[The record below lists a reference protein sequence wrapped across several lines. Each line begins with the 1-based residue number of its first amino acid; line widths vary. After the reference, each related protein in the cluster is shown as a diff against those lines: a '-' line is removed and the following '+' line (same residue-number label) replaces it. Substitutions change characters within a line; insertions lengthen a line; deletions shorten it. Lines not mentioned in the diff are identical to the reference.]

1 MSPRPGHER
10 FTGPTLPAQRRYEA
24 LRAYFVEEASAGEV
38 AERLGYTKASV
49 QTLVSQYRDG
59 DLGDLFASSRPGP
72 KRQPKKDAA
81 RELVIAL
88 RRQRH
93 GLDEIVAELVRA
105 GTPLSRTAVWEI
117 LGEAGLAR
125 MPKPAAAA
133 KPSPGPERLAAPK
146 VRVLADDQWPE
157 ADSVQTAHAG
167 LFLLI
172 GELVALDLPGL
183 VKAAGWPSTSQ
194 LQALRSVL
202 SLIALKLCGRRR
214 RSHVRDIVHDPALGT
229 FAGLNVLP
237 KTWHLGTYSYR
248 TQRAQQVAF
257 FEALQPRLRDAG
269 LLGESGLNLDFHTIM
284 SYGEDTILDKH
295 YVPRRSQRTRSVLTF
310 IAQDGE
316 QRTILYANAE
326 LTARQQSGEVIEFCR
341 FYERTH
347 GTLPKLLVF
356 DQKAHHPGAPRRARR
371 ARRRL
376 HHAPAALPETD
387 RHARRARRARA
398 WTKTRLDRAGKH
410 RNVTYHEDAVT
421 INGRAL
427 RQIAVNG
434 LGREQATLI
443 LTNQHAPTVKQLIE
457 RYGQRWGIE
466 NQLAEQI
473 RAFHLDSLCSQVPLA
488 VDFDVALTILADLTY
503 RRFAKGLHPA
513 YHNQTPDTIRSHL
526 TDGIG
531 ELRFSPRTR
540 RSPPQ
545 TPHPHPRPTRRRLP
559 RPPHRSPLVG
569 RTHPQLQLP
578 RLTPKSSA
586 QLPHRESRLV
596 TRNRSGN
603 ADGSLAARTN
613 GASMASR
620 PAPTT
625 NGNHSPPVQHPTAPP
640 AFGRPPPD
648 RTQARTVAP
657 RVA

>member
-1 MSPRPGHER
+1 
-10 FTGPTLPAQRRYEA
+10 
-24 LRAYFVEEASAGEV
+24 
-38 AERLGYTKASV
+38 
-49 QTLVSQYRDG
+49 
-59 DLGDLFASSRPGP
+59 
-72 KRQPKKDAA
+72 
-81 RELVIAL
+81 
-88 RRQRH
+88 
-93 GLDEIVAELVRA
+93 
-105 GTPLSRTAVWEI
+105 
-117 LGEAGLAR
+117 
-125 MPKPAAAA
+125 
-133 KPSPGPERLAAPK
+133 
-146 VRVLADDQWPE
+146 
-157 ADSVQTAHAG
+157 
-167 LFLLI
+167 FLLI
-172 GELVALDLPGL
+172 PELVALDLPGL

-194 LQALRSVL
+194 LPALRSVL

-248 TQRAQQVAF
+248 TQRAQQLAF

-347 GTLPKLLVF
+347 GTLPELLVF
-356 DQKAHHPGAPRRARR
+356 DQKLTTQAHLAELDELGVGFITLRQRSPKLIAT
-371 ARRRL
+371 L
-376 HHAPAALPETD
+376 DALP
-387 RHARRARRARA
+387 AGA
-398 WTKTRLDRAGKH
+398 WTKTRLDRTGKH
-410 RNVTYHEDAVT
+410 KNVTYHQDPVT
-421 INGRAL
+421 INDRAF

-466 NQLAEQI
+466 NHLAEQI

-488 VDFDVALTILADLTY
+488 VDFDVALTTLADLTY

-526 TDGIG
+526 TDSIG
-531 ELRFSPRTR
+531 ELRF
-540 RSPPQ
+540 
-545 TPHPHPRPTRRRLP
+545 TPGHIEVRLK
-559 RPPHRSPLVG
+559 R
-569 RTHPQLQLP
+569 RTH
-578 RLTPKSSA
+578 TPA
-586 QLPHRESRLV
+586 LLDAGYQDRRTEVPWW
-596 TRNRSGN
+596 G
-603 ADGSLAARTN
+603 ARTL
-613 GASMASR
+613 SYSF
-620 PAPTT
+620 PA
-625 NGNHSPPVQHPTAPP
+625 
-640 AFGRPPPD
+640 
-648 RTQARTVAP
+648 
-657 RVA
+657 

>member
-1 MSPRPGHER
+1 MSPRAGHER

-24 LRAYFVEEASAGEV
+24 LRAYFVEDASADAV
-38 AERLGYTKASV
+38 AERFGYTKASV
-49 QTLVSQYRDG
+49 QTLVSQYRGG
-59 DLGDLFASSRPGP
+59 DLGELFASSRPGP

-81 RELVIAL
+81 RTLVITL

-93 GLDEIVAELVRA
+93 GLDEIVAELARA

-125 MPKPAAAA
+125 MPKPAAAPTPA
-133 KPSPGPERLAAPK
+133 PERLAAPK
-146 VRVLADDQWPE
+146 VRVLGDDEWPE
-157 ADSVQTAHAG
+157 AGSVQSAHAG

-172 GELVALDLPGL
+172 PELVALDLPGL
-183 VKAAGWPSTSQ
+183 VGAAGWPSTSQ
-194 LQALRSVL
+194 LGALRSVL
-202 SLIALKLCGRRR
+202 SLIALKLSGRRR
-214 RSHVRDIVHDPALGT
+214 RSHVRDIVHDPALGI
-229 FAGLNVLP
+229 FAGLKVLP

-248 TQRAQQVAF
+248 TQRAQQLAF

-284 SYGEDTILDKH
+284 SYGDGEILDKH

-356 DQKAHHPGAPRRARR
+356 DQKLTTQQHLTELDELGVGFITLRQRSPKLIAT
-371 ARRRL
+371 L
-376 HHAPAALPETD
+376 DALP
-387 RHARRARRARA
+387 ASA
-398 WTKTRLDRAGKH
+398 WTKTRLDRPGKH
-410 RNVTYHEDAVT
+410 KNVTYHEHPVT
-421 INGRAL
+421 INGRAF

-443 LTNQHAPTVKQLIE
+443 LTNQQQPTVKQLIE

-466 NQLAEQI
+466 NHLAEQI

-513 YHNQTPDTIRSHL
+513 YHNQTPDTIRGHL
-526 TDGIG
+526 TDSIG
-531 ELRFSPRTR
+531 ELHFSPGHVEVRLKRRTHTPALLDAGYQNR
-540 RSPPQ
+540 RTEVPWWG
-545 TPHPHPRPTRRRLP
+545 
-559 RPPHRSPLVG
+559 G
-569 RTHPQLQLP
+569 RTLNY
-578 RLTPKSSA
+578 SF
-586 QLPHRESRLV
+586 
-596 TRNRSGN
+596 
-603 ADGSLAARTN
+603 
-613 GASMASR
+613 
-620 PAPTT
+620 PA
-625 NGNHSPPVQHPTAPP
+625 
-640 AFGRPPPD
+640 
-648 RTQARTVAP
+648 
-657 RVA
+657 